1 MTAAGAAAQV
11 AAVSVP
17 ATSANLGPG
26 YDCLGLALE
35 VRDHYRAE
43 VEFGPAAVGGPDVVV
58 TVLGQGA
65 DGSVGAGADNLV
77 ARSLLRGLAAWAAP
91 EVARLRLTCHNR
103 VPHGRG
109 LGSSS
114 AAIVGGLTLAA
125 HLAPIDVADAEV
137 LALASEIEGHPDN
150 VAPAVLGGFTVSW
163 TEAGVG
169 QALRLTPHPEI
180 AAVIAVPEA
189 SLSTAE
195 ARDLLPEEVP
205 LAEAVHNLSRSALL
219 TQALTSCPEHL
230 LAATE
235 DLLHQPRRA
244 SAYVASHAL
253 MSILRMDRHAAVIS
267 GAGPTV
273 LLLTTADA
281 DAVAVEVA
289 EYTGP
294 QWSVQV
300 VPFALEGARVED
312 AAAGL
317 TR

>member
-1 MTAAGAAAQV
+1 MTADTAAHL

-35 VRDHYRAE
+35 IRDHYRAE
-43 VEFGPAAVGGPDVVV
+43 VEFGAAPAGAPDVAV
-58 TVLGQGA
+58 TVVGQGS
-65 DGSVGAGADNLV
+65 DGSVGAGSDNLV
-77 ARSLLRGLAAWAAP
+77 ARSLLQGLAAWRAP
-91 EVARLRLTCHNR
+91 EVARVRMTCHNS

-114 AAIVGGLTLAA
+114 AAIVGGLMLAA
-125 HLAPIDVADAEV
+125 QLAPVDVSEAEV
-137 LALASEIEGHPDN
+137 VALASAIEGHPDN

-169 QALRLTPHPEI
+169 RALRLTPHPGI
-180 AAVIAVPEA
+180 AAVIAVPQV

-195 ARDLLPEEVP
+195 ARGLLPAEVP
-205 LAEAVHNLSRSALL
+205 LAEAVHNLSRSSLL
-219 TQALTSCPEHL
+219 TQALTSYPEHL

-273 LLLTTADA
+273 LLLTTANA
-281 DAVAVEVA
+281 EEVVSEVA

-294 QWSVQV
+294 QWTVQA

-312 AAAGL
+312 GATAP
-317 TR
+317 TH